1 MTILESS
8 IDSTISRSIFPSSV
22 RGLRHEP
29 GHHADVPVR
38 APGRLQD
45 LLRQDDPGRR
55 RRQEIAVE
63 VSAESPGRSVP
74 SLMLSYLLP

>member
-55 RRQEIAVE
+55 RRQKVAVK
-63 VSAESPGRSVP
+63 VRGESPGRSVP
-74 SLMLSYLLP
+74 FMLSYLLAI